1 MVNFSCQLSW
11 ISRDMPKSGK
21 ALFLCFCEEISVG
34 GSGLNRGDIPSI
46 SPLSS
51 ILSSR
56 DIDRTKRWR
65 EDVSKTFGPRGGS
78 DDRLVPPQL
87 LCIFGCLGSKLRSSG
102 LSRKYVSNAA
112 ISSSPSAAIWRLQ
125 PIWGFLNLLHSLEK
139 IESILLYFLL
149 INLELKFILYL

>member
-11 ISRDMPKSGK
+11 ISRDMQKSGK
-21 ALFLCFCEEISVG
+21 SLFLCVSEEISVG

-51 ILSSR
+51 ILSAR
-56 DIDRTKRWR
+56 DMDRTKRWR
-65 EDVSKTFGPRGGS
+65 EDVSKTFGARGGG

-87 LCIFGCLGSKLRSSG
+87 LCIFGCLGRGGGDDRFVPPQLLCIFGSLGSKLRSSG

-112 ISSSPSAAIWRLQ
+112 ISSSPSVAR
-125 PIWGFLNLLHSLEK
+125 
-139 IESILLYFLL
+139 
-149 INLELKFILYL
+149 